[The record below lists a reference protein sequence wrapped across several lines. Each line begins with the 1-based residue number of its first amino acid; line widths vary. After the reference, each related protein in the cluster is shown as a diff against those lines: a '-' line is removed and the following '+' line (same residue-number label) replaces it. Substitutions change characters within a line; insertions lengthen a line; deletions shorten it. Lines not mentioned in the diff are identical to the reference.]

1 MTVQVRLGTLLLD
14 FISSLLIGL
23 GVIAAFSPFALYWWI
38 HADYNRYTWIIQG
51 PYPYSNFGGGPFQ
64 MVLGLWLTGLA
75 VLLLSAGGFL
85 KWLMWRHFDAE
96 FVL

>member
-38 HADYNRYTWIIQG
+38 HADYNRYIWIIQG
-51 PYPYSNFGGGPFQ
+51 PTHTPTLVADRSTWRWDSGSPA
-64 MVLGLWLTGLA
+64 WPCCC
-75 VLLLSAGGFL
+75 SAPAGS
-85 KWLMWRHFDAE
+85 
-96 FVL
+96 